1 MNILVTGSRGFI
13 GSQLMED
20 LRNKGFD
27 PVGVDIE
34 DRMPEETKFDIIL
47 HFGARTLIR
56 NSLNHPYEYFVDGLS
71 LTMKCLEMARK
82 SDALFL
88 YPSSGSTA
96 EPSNAYSMSKKH
108 GTEWINLYRN
118 LYGTRAV
125 IFRLFNIY
133 GGNARKGAVYLFSKA
148 ALSGEKAIRFG
159 DGSHVRDYLNV
170 KDLSRTV
177 LEVVNGN
184 IKPGDYE
191 LGSGKGTSVND
202 LIKTVETLS
211 GRKIE
216 VEERPYV
223 LEEAETLVARNS
235 PVKNPMTLENGIR
248 EILEKLKSELQ

>member
-20 LRNKGFD
+20 LRSKGFD

-108 GTEWINLYRN
+108 GAEWINLYRN

-133 GGNARKGAVYLFSKA
+133 GRNARKGAVYLFSKA

-159 DGSHVRDYLNV
+159 DGSHIRDYLNV

-191 LGSGKGTSVND
+191 IGSGKGISVND

-216 VEERPYV
+216 VEEKPYV